1 MQRSRRVSA
10 AAAALDLWPVLLAVV
25 LCWPLLTASGHP
37 LARDFVFAPHQ
48 PWTDATLGLG
58 DAAPRAVPLDALV
71 SLASVGVDGGV
82 LAKVVLPLVLA
93 LAGWG
98 VHRALGSLGTVARLA
113 AAGFAVWNPF
123 VVERLALGQWALL
136 AGYAALPWLAMA
148 ATRWRRDGRLV
159 DLAAV
164 ACWLAVASI
173 TPTGGLIGT
182 VTVLVLGAET
192 VRRTLPL
199 AGIAAVLQLPWV
211 LPGLVGSTGLTS
223 DPDGVAAFAA
233 RAEGPGGVIAS
244 VLGLGGIWDGL
255 SVPGSRETWWG
266 TAAAVVAVVVVV
278 VGVPRLARTWGR
290 GVTGRAAGL
299 GVGGLLLALLSS
311 WGPGADLVR
320 WVVETVPGGGLLRD
334 SQKYA
339 AGWAVLVACC
349 VGVVTDVAVA
359 ATRRAGP
366 ELGVPLV
373 VTVLLTPFLLLP
385 DATRVTWPTVTPVDW
400 PAGVTGL
407 DALLDELAD
416 DEGAEAPVAT
426 LPWRSYRLFEWGT
439 GLTSSDP
446 ALRLLD
452 RPVLVADELVV
463 GELVVSGESSLAASL
478 GRALET
484 SSPAEA
490 LAATGIPWVV
500 VYRDDP
506 DADELDLSGLELR
519 AETPEVA
526 VYRAPAVADRHVA
539 AAGPARWTVIAGTLL
554 AALLVLLAAV
564 TRVALRKQA
573 AHRFW

>member
-10 AAAALDLWPVLLAVV
+10 TAVVLDAWPLLLAVV
-25 LCWPLLTASGHP
+25 LCWPLLTGGGHP
-37 LARDFVFAPHQ
+37 LARDLVFAPRP

-71 SLASVGVDGGV
+71 SLASVAVDGRV
-82 LAKVVLPLVLA
+82 LATVALPLVLA

-148 ATRWRRDGRLV
+148 TTRWRRDGRLV

-173 TPTGGLIGT
+173 TPTGGLIAA

-211 LPGLVGSTGLTS
+211 LPGLVGSAGLTS
-223 DPDGVAAFAA
+223 DPEGVAAFAA
-233 RAEGPGGVIAS
+233 RAEGPGGVVVS

-255 SVPGSRETWWG
+255 SVPASRETWWA
-266 TAAAVVAVVVVV
+266 TVAAVVAVVVVV
-278 VGVPRLARTWGR
+278 VAVPRLARAWGR
-290 GVTGRAAGL
+290 GVTGRTVGL
-299 GVGGLLLALLSS
+299 AVGGLLLALLSS

-320 WVVETVPGGGLLRD
+320 WIVETVPGGGLLRD

-349 VGVVTDVAVA
+349 VGVVTDLAVA

-373 VTVLLTPFLLLP
+373 LTVLLTPLLLLP

-400 PAGVTGL
+400 PDSVTGL
-407 DALLDELAD
+407 DALLDDLAG
-416 DEGAEAPVAT
+416 DEGAEAAVAT
-426 LPWRSYRLFEWGT
+426 LPWRSYRLFDWGT

-452 RPVLVADELVV
+452 RPVVVADELTV
-463 GELVVSGESSLAASL
+463 GEVVVSGESSLAASL
-478 GRALET
+478 GRALAT
-484 SSPAEA
+484 SSPADA
-490 LAATGIPWVV
+490 LAATGISWVV

-506 DADELDLSGLELR
+506 EADELDLTGLELE
-519 AETPEVA
+519 AESPELA
-526 VYRAPAVADRHVA
+526 VYRVSTASGAPVPVT
-539 AAGPARWTVIAGTLL
+539 GSARWTVIAGNLL
-554 AALLVLLAAV
+554 AALLVMFAAV
-564 TRVALRKQA
+564 TRVALRKQGM
-573 AHRFW
+573 HRSG

>member
-1 MQRSRRVSA
+1 MQRSRRVFA
-10 AAAALDLWPVLLAVV
+10 AAVALDLWPLLLAVV
-25 LCWPLLTASGHP
+25 LCWPLLRSSGHP
-37 LARDFVFAPHQ
+37 LARDLVFAPRP

-58 DAAPRAVPLDALV
+58 ETSPRAVPLDALM
-71 SLASVGVDGGV
+71 SLASLAVDGGV
-82 LAKVVLPLVLA
+82 LATVVVPLVLA

-98 VHRALGSLGTVARLA
+98 VHRAVRSLGTVARLA

-148 ATRWRRDGRLV
+148 TTRWRRDGRLV

-164 ACWLAVASI
+164 GCWLAVASI
-173 TPTGGLIGT
+173 TPTGGLIGAA
-182 VTVLVLGAET
+182 TVLVLGAGSL
-192 VRRTLPL
+192 RRTLPL
-199 AGIAAVLQLPWV
+199 AGIAAVFQLPWV
-211 LPGLVGSTGLTS
+211 LPGLVGSAGLTS

-233 RAEGPGGVIAS
+233 RAEGPGGVVAS

-255 SVPGSRETWWG
+255 SVPGSRETWWV
-266 TAAAVVAVVVVV
+266 TATAVVAVGVVV
-278 VGVPRLARTWGR
+278 VGVPRLARRWGR
-290 GVTGRAAGL
+290 GVTGRAAAL
-299 GVGGLLLALLSS
+299 AVGGVLLALLSS

-320 WVVETVPGGGLLRD
+320 WVVETLPGAGLLRD

-349 VGVVTDVAVA
+349 VGVVADLAVA
-359 ATRRAGP
+359 AARRAGP

-373 VTVLLTPFLLLP
+373 LTVLLTPFLLLP

-400 PAGVTGL
+400 PDGITGL
-407 DALLDELAD
+407 DALLDDLAD

-426 LPWRSYRLFEWGT
+426 LPWRSYRRFEWGT

-452 RPVLVADELVV
+452 RPVVVADDLAV
-463 GELVVSGESSLAASL
+463 GELVVSGEGVLAASL

-490 LAATGIPWVV
+490 LAANGISWVV

-506 DADELDLSGLELR
+506 QAEGLDLTGLELQ
-519 AETPEVA
+519 AQSAEVA
-526 VYRAPAVADRHVA
+526 VYRTGAVAGTDPA
-539 AAGPARWTVIAGTLL
+539 TAGPRRWVVVGGNLL
-554 AALLVLLAAV
+554 AALLLLLAAG
-564 TRVALRKQA
+564 TRVALRKQVDT
-573 AHRFW
+573 RFW